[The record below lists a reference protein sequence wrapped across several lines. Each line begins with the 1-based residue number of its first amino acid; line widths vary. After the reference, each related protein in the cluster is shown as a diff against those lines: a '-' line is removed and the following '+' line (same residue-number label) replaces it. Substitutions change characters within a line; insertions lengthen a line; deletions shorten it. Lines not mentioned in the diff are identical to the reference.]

1 MSKENLT
8 PRERLR
14 KQAEDFTKKVGV
26 KEARKIKGK
35 SQKDE
40 GIWFGLGVFGI
51 VGWSVVI
58 PTLIG
63 TAIGVWIDGA
73 WPSRFS
79 WALMMMILGVTLGC
93 INAWYWVKKARENI
107 IKD

>member
-1 MSKENLT
+1 MSDEHLN

-14 KQAEDFTKKVGV
+14 RQAEDFTKKVGA

-35 SQKDE
+35 AQKDE
-40 GIWFGLGVFGI
+40 GIWFGLGVVGI

-63 TAIGVWIDGA
+63 TAIGIWIDGT

-79 WALMMMILGVTLGC
+79 WALMLLILGVALGC
-93 INAWYWVKKARENI
+93 LNAWYWVKKARENI
-107 IKD
+107 IND

>member
-1 MSKENLT
+1 MSEEHLT

-63 TAIGVWIDGA
+63 TAIGIWIDGA

-79 WALMMMILGVTLGC
+79 WALMMMILGVVLGC

-107 IKD
+107 IND

>member
-1 MSKENLT
+1 MSEEHLT

-63 TAIGVWIDGA
+63 TAIGIWIDGA

-79 WALMMMILGVTLGC
+79 WTLMLMIMGVALGC
-93 INAWYWVKKARENI
+93 LNAWYWVKKARENI
-107 IKD
+107 IND

>member
-1 MSKENLT
+1 MSEEHLT
-8 PRERLR
+8 PIERLR
-14 KQAEDFTKKVGV
+14 KQAEDFTKKVGA

-63 TAIGVWIDGA
+63 TAVGIWIDGA

-79 WALMMMILGVTLGC
+79 WTLMLMIMGVALGC
-93 INAWYWVKKARENI
+93 LNAWYWVKKARENI
-107 IKD
+107 IND

>member
-1 MSKENLT
+1 MNEEHLT
-8 PRERLR
+8 PIERLR
-14 KQAEDFTKKVGV
+14 RQAEDFTKKVSA

-35 SQKDE
+35 FQKDE
-40 GIWFGLGVFGI
+40 GIWFGLGVVGI

-63 TAIGVWIDGA
+63 TAIGLWIDGA

-79 WALMMMILGVTLGC
+79 WTLMLLILGVALGC
-93 INAWYWVKKARENI
+93 LNAWYWVNKARETI

>member
-1 MSKENLT
+1 MSEEHLT

-14 KQAEDFTKKVGV
+14 RQAEDFMKKVGV

-40 GIWFGLGVFGI
+40 GIWFGLGVVGI

-63 TAIGVWIDGA
+63 TAIGLWIDGA

-79 WALMMMILGVTLGC
+79 WALMLLILGVALGC
-93 INAWYWVKKARENI
+93 LNAWYWVNKARQNI

>member
-1 MSKENLT
+1 MTEEHLT

-14 KQAEDFTKKVGV
+14 RQAEDFTQKVGA

-63 TAIGVWIDGA
+63 TAVGIWIDGA

-79 WALMMMILGVTLGC
+79 WTLMLMIMGVALGC
-93 INAWYWVKKARENI
+93 LNAWYWVKKARENI
-107 IKD
+107 INN

>member
-1 MSKENLT
+1 MSEEQLT

-35 SQKDE
+35 SQKD
-40 GIWFGLGVFGI
+40 GSIWFGLGVVGI

-63 TAIGVWIDGA
+63 TAIGLWIDGT

-79 WALMMMILGVTLGC
+79 WALMLLILGVALGC
-93 INAWYWVKKARENI
+93 LNAWYWVNKARQNI
-107 IKD
+107 IRD

>member
-1 MSKENLT
+1 MSEEHLT

-14 KQAEDFTKKVGV
+14 RQAEDFTKKVGA
-26 KEARKIKGK
+26 KETRKIKGK

-40 GIWFGLGVFGI
+40 GIWFGLGVVGI

-63 TAIGVWIDGA
+63 TAIGLWIDGA

-79 WALMMMILGVTLGC
+79 WALMLLILGVALGC
-93 INAWYWVKKARENI
+93 LNAWYWVNKARQNI

>member
-1 MSKENLT
+1 MSKEHLT
-8 PRERLR
+8 PIERLR
-14 KQAEDFTKKVGV
+14 KQAEDFTKKIGA

-51 VGWSVVI
+51 VGWSIVI

-63 TAIGVWIDGA
+63 TAIGLWIDGA

-79 WALMMMILGVTLGC
+79 WTLMLMIMGVALGC
-93 INAWYWVKKARENI
+93 LNAWYWVKKARENI